1 MATPQSIQGLFG
13 GMGSPEE
20 MQRQLIEQKAA
31 QFAEMNQNQQLSSM
45 AYKGGANLGQ
55 GLAGAFGVDIQDPT
69 IQRATRLR
77 QLASQY
83 NTNTAKGLRDMAEAL
98 RASGDPESAAM
109 LAQRAQKLDMEEAK
123 LGSEQALKTQ
133 REREREA
140 ADPFQ
145 KLLEKGVYT
154 PASLQIYKTSKN
166 PSDLKFK
173 DKEYSPSEIQTLQ
186 EYRKTLISPAQ
197 DKEIAEVNAVI
208 KAAGEGKSTKI
219 INQIPGLGGT
229 GDIVNLRQNLNT
241 TLKPFRD
248 AVNAADAAISLADD
262 VLKTGNFAS
271 ASALSRQ
278 LAKASGETQLSKSD
292 VEAFGGDPSL
302 IGMVSDTVSRLST
315 GTATADTTRKLK
327 QLAQIIKKK
336 NEALENNEIKQ
347 TQRTAELSGLYKPEQ
362 IKEVFTLRGNTPSA
376 GETRKTKSG
385 VEYTVGE

>member
-1 MATPQSIQGLFG
+1 MATQSIQGLFG
-13 GMGSPEE
+13 GMGTPEE
-20 MQRQLIEQKAA
+20 MQRAMLEQKAA

-83 NTNTAKGLRDMAEAL
+83 NTNTAKGLRDMAAAL
-98 RASGDPESAAM
+98 QSTDPESS
-109 LAQRAQKLDMEEAK
+109 LQLTQRAMTMDMEEAK

-154 PASLQIYKTSKN
+154 PASLQSYKTSKN

-173 DKEYSPSEIQTLQ
+173 DKEFSPSEIQTLQ

-208 KAAGEGKSTKI
+208 KAAGEGKGTKI

-229 GDIVNLRQNLNT
+229 GDIVSLRQNLNT
-241 TLKPFRD
+241 TLKPYRD

-278 LAKASGETQLSKSD
+278 LAKAAGEQQLSRSD
-292 VEAFGGDPSL
+292 VEAFGGDPSF
-302 IGMVSDTVSRLST
+302 IGMVSDTASKLAT

-336 NEALENNEIKQ
+336 NEALENNEVRQ

-362 IKEVFTLRGNTPSA
+362 IKEVFTLRGNAPTNM
-376 GETRKTKSG
+376 RKTKSG
-385 VEYTVGE
+385 VEYSVGE

>member
-13 GMGSPEE
+13 GISTPEE

-31 QFAEMNQNQQLSSM
+31 QFAEMNQNQQLSAM
-45 AYKGGANLGQ
+45 GYKGGANLGR
-55 GLAGAFGVDIQDPT
+55 GIAGAFGVEIQDPT
-69 IQRATRLR
+69 MQRALRLR

-83 NTNTAKGLRDMAEAL
+83 NTNTAKGLRDMAAAL
-98 RASGDPESAAM
+98 QSTDPESAFQ
-109 LAQRAQKLDMEEAK
+109 LTQRAQAMDMEEAK

-133 REREREA
+133 RERERES

-154 PASLQIYKTSKN
+154 PASLALYKVSKN
-166 PSDLKFK
+166 VSDLKYK
-173 DKEYSPSEIQTLQ
+173 DKEFSPSEIQTLQ

-208 KAAGEGKSTKI
+208 KAAGEGKGTKI
-219 INQIPGLGGT
+219 INEIPGLKGT
-229 GDIVNLRQNLNT
+229 GDIVSLRQNLNT

-248 AVNAADAAISLADD
+248 AVNASDAAIALADD

-302 IGMVSDTVSRLST
+302 VGMVSDTVSRLST
-315 GTATADTTRKLK
+315 GTPTADTTRKLK

-336 NEALENNEIKQ
+336 NQALEDAEIKQ

-362 IKEVFTLRGNTPSA
+362 IKEVFTLRGTPST
-376 GETRKTKSG
+376 GTERTTKSG
-385 VEYTVGE
+385 VKYSVGD

>member
-1 MATPQSIQGLFG
+1 MATQSIQGLFG
-13 GMGSPEE
+13 GMASPEE
-20 MQRQLIEQKAA
+20 MQRQLLEQRAA
-31 QFAEMNQNQQLSSM
+31 QFAEMGQNQQLSSM

-55 GLAGAFGVDIQDPT
+55 GLAGAFGVNIQDPT

-83 NTNTAKGLRDMAEAL
+83 NTNTAKGLRDMAAAL
-98 RASGDPESAAM
+98 QATDPESS
-109 LAQRAQKLDMEEAK
+109 LQLTQRAQAMDMEEAK

-145 KLLEKGVYT
+145 KLIEKGVYT
-154 PASLQIYKTSKN
+154 PASLAVYKTSKN
-166 PSDLKFK
+166 VSDLKYK
-173 DKEYSPSEIQTLQ
+173 DKEFSPSEIQTLQ

-208 KAAGEGKSTKI
+208 KAAGEGKGTKI
-219 INQIPGLGGT
+219 INEIPGLKGT
-229 GDIVNLRQNLNT
+229 GDIVSLRQNLNT
-241 TLKPFRD
+241 TLKPYRD
-248 AVNAADAAISLADD
+248 AVNAADSAIALADD

-278 LAKASGETQLSKSD
+278 LAKASGETQLSRAD

-302 IGMVSDTVSRLST
+302 IGMVSDTVSRLAS
-315 GTATADTTRKLK
+315 GTPTEDTTRKLK

-336 NEALENNEIKQ
+336 NQALEDNEIKQ

-362 IKEVFTLRGNTPSA
+362 IKEVFTLRGNAPTT
-376 GETRKTKSG
+376 TRKTKSG
-385 VEYTVGE
+385 VEYSVGE

>member
-1 MATPQSIQGLFG
+1 MATQSIQGLFG
-13 GMGSPEE
+13 GMGTPEE

-45 AYKGGANLGQ
+45 GYKGGANLGR

-83 NTNTAKGLRDMAEAL
+83 NISTAKGLREMAA
-98 RASGDPESAAM
+98 AVQSTDPESA
-109 LAQRAQKLDMEEAK
+109 LQLTQRAQTMDMEEAK
-123 LGSEQALKTQ
+123 LSSEKALTTQ
-133 REREREA
+133 REREKDA

-154 PASLQIYKTSKN
+154 PASLALYKVSKN
-166 PSDLKFK
+166 VSDLKFK

-208 KAAGEGKSTKI
+208 KAAGEGKGTKI
-219 INQIPGLGGT
+219 INEIPGLKGT
-229 GDIVNLRQNLNT
+229 GDIVSLRQNLNT

-248 AVNAADAAISLADD
+248 AVNASDAAIALADD

-292 VEAFGGDPSL
+292 VDAFGGDPSL
-302 IGMVSDTVSRLST
+302 VGMVSDTVSRLST
-315 GTATADTTRKLK
+315 GTPTADTTRKLK
-327 QLAQIIKKK
+327 QLAQILKKK
-336 NEALENNEIKQ
+336 NQALEENEIKQ
-347 TQRTAELSGLYKPEQ
+347 TQRTAQLSGLYKDDQ
-362 IKEVFTLRGNTPSA
+362 IKEVFTLRGNTPAA
-376 GETRKTKSG
+376 GETRTTKSG
-385 VEYTVGE
+385 VKYSVGE

>member
-1 MATPQSIQGLFG
+1 MATQSIQGLFG
-13 GMGSPEE
+13 GMGTPEE

-45 AYKGGANLGQ
+45 AYKGGANLGR
-55 GLAGAFGVDIQDPT
+55 GIAGAFGVDIQDPT

-83 NTNTAKGLRDMAEAL
+83 NTNTAKGLRDMAAAL
-98 RASGDPESAAM
+98 QSTDPESAFQ
-109 LAQRAQKLDMEEAK
+109 LTQRAQAMDMEEAK

-154 PASLQIYKTSKN
+154 PASLASYKVSKN
-166 PSDLKFK
+166 VNDLKFK

-208 KAAGEGKSTKI
+208 KAAGEGKGTKI
-219 INQIPGLGGT
+219 VNQIPGLKGT
-229 GDIVNLRQNLNT
+229 GDIVSLRQTLNT
-241 TLKPFRD
+241 TLKPYRD
-248 AVNAADAAISLADD
+248 ALNAASTAIELADD

-278 LAKASGETQLSKSD
+278 LAKAAGEQQLSKAD
-292 VEAFGGDPSL
+292 VDAFGGDPSL
-302 IGMVSDTVSRLST
+302 IGMVSDTASRLAT
-315 GTATADTTRKLK
+315 GTPTADTTRKLK

-347 TQRTAELSGLYKPEQ
+347 TQRTAELSGLYTPEQ
-362 IKEVFTLRGNTPSA
+362 VKEVFTLRGSPST
-376 GETRKTKSG
+376 GTERTTKSG
-385 VEYTVGE
+385 VKYSVGD

>member
-1 MATPQSIQGLFG
+1 MATQSIQGLFG

-20 MQRQLIEQKAA
+20 MQRQMIEQRAA

-45 AYKGGANLGQ
+45 AYKGGANLGR
-55 GLAGAFGVDIQDPT
+55 GIAGAFGVDIQDPT

-83 NTNTAKGLRDMAEAL
+83 NTNTAKGLRDMASAL
-98 RASGDPESAAM
+98 QSTDPESAFQ
-109 LAQRAQKLDMEEAK
+109 LTQRAQAMDMEEAK

-154 PASLQIYKTSKN
+154 PASLALYKVSKN
-166 PSDLKFK
+166 VSDLKYK
-173 DKEYSPSEIQTLQ
+173 DKEFSPSEIQTLQ
-186 EYRKTLISPAQ
+186 EYRSTLISPAQ

-208 KAAGEGKSTKI
+208 KAAGEGKGTKI
-219 INQIPGLGGT
+219 INEIPGLKGT
-229 GDIVNLRQNLNT
+229 GDIVSLRQNLNT

-248 AVNAADAAISLADD
+248 AVNASDAAIALADD
-262 VLKTGNFAS
+262 VLKTSNFAS

-302 IGMVSDTVSRLST
+302 VGMVSDTVSRLST
-315 GTATADTTRKLK
+315 GTPTADTTRKLK

-336 NEALENNEIKQ
+336 NQALEDAEIKQ

-362 IKEVFTLRGNTPSA
+362 IKEVFTLRGTPST
-376 GETRKTKSG
+376 GTERTTKSG
-385 VEYTVGE
+385 VKYSVGD

>member
-1 MATPQSIQGLFG
+1 MATQSIQGLFG

-20 MQRQLIEQKAA
+20 MQRQMLEQKAA
-31 QFAEMNQNQQLSSM
+31 QFAELTQNQQLSSM
-45 AYKGGANLGQ
+45 GYKGGANLGQ
-55 GLAGAFGVDIQDPT
+55 GLASAFGVNIQDPT

-98 RASGDPESAAM
+98 RTTGDPESAAM
-109 LAQRAQKLDMEEAK
+109 LSQRAQQLDMEEAK

-133 REREREA
+133 RERERDA

-145 KLLEKGVYT
+145 KLIEKGVYT
-154 PASLQIYKTSKN
+154 PASLALYKVSKN
-166 PSDLKFK
+166 VNDLKFK

-208 KAAGEGKSTKI
+208 KAAGEGKGTKI
-219 INQIPGLGGT
+219 INEIPGLKGT
-229 GDIVNLRQNLNT
+229 GDIVSLRQNLNT

-248 AVNAADAAISLADD
+248 AVNASDAAIALADD

-292 VEAFGGDPSL
+292 VDAFGGDPSL
-302 IGMVSDTVSRLST
+302 VGMVSDTVSRLST
-315 GTATADTTRKLK
+315 GTPTADTTRKLK

-336 NEALENNEIKQ
+336 NQALEDAEIKQ

-362 IKEVFTLRGNTPSA
+362 IKEVFTLRGTPST
-376 GETRKTKSG
+376 GTERTTKSG
-385 VEYTVGE
+385 VKYSVGD

>member
-1 MATPQSIQGLFG
+1 MATQSIQGLFG
-13 GMGSPEE
+13 GMGTPEE

-31 QFAEMNQNQQLSSM
+31 QFAEMNQNQQLSAM
-45 AYKGGANLGQ
+45 GYKGGANLGR
-55 GLAGAFGVDIQDPT
+55 GIAGAFGVDIQDPT

-83 NTNTAKGLRDMAEAL
+83 NTNTAKGLRDMAAAL
-98 RASGDPESAAM
+98 QSTDPESAFQ
-109 LAQRAQKLDMEEAK
+109 LTQRAQAMDMEEAK

-133 REREREA
+133 RERERES

-154 PASLQIYKTSKN
+154 PASLALYKVSKN
-166 PSDLKFK
+166 VSDLKYK
-173 DKEYSPSEIQTLQ
+173 DKEFSPSEIQTLQ

-208 KAAGEGKSTKI
+208 KAAGEGKGTKI
-219 INQIPGLGGT
+219 INEIPGLKGT
-229 GDIVNLRQNLNT
+229 GDIVSLRQNLNT

-248 AVNAADAAISLADD
+248 AVNASDAAIALADD

-302 IGMVSDTVSRLST
+302 VGMVSDTVSRLST
-315 GTATADTTRKLK
+315 GTPTADTTRKLK

-336 NEALENNEIKQ
+336 NQALEDAEIKQ

-362 IKEVFTLRGNTPSA
+362 IKEVFTLRGTPST
-376 GETRKTKSG
+376 GTERTTKSG
-385 VEYTVGE
+385 VKYSVGE

>member
-1 MATPQSIQGLFG
+1 MATQSIQGLFG

-31 QFAEMNQNQQLSSM
+31 QFAEMNQNQQLSAM

-83 NTNTAKGLRDMAEAL
+83 NTNTAKGLRDMAAAL
-98 RASGDPESAAM
+98 QATDPESAFQ
-109 LAQRAQKLDMEEAK
+109 LTQRAQAMDMEEAK

-133 REREREA
+133 RERERES

-154 PASLQIYKTSKN
+154 PASLALYKVSKN
-166 PSDLKFK
+166 VSDLKYK
-173 DKEYSPSEIQTLQ
+173 DKEFSPSEIQTLQ

-208 KAAGEGKSTKI
+208 KAAGEGKGTKI
-219 INQIPGLGGT
+219 VNEIPGLKGT
-229 GDIVNLRQNLNT
+229 GDIVNLRQNLNA
-241 TLKPFRD
+241 TLKPYRD
-248 AVNAADAAISLADD
+248 AVNAADSAIALADD

-271 ASALSRQ
+271 FSALSRQ

-292 VEAFGGDPSL
+292 VDAFGADPSL
-302 IGMVSDTVSRLST
+302 IGMVSDVVSKLAT
-315 GTATADTTRKLK
+315 GTPSEDSTRKLK

-336 NEALENNEIKQ
+336 NQALEDAEIKQ

-362 IKEVFTLRGNTPSA
+362 IKEVFTLRGTPST
-376 GETRKTKSG
+376 GTERTTKSG
-385 VEYTVGE
+385 VKYSVGD